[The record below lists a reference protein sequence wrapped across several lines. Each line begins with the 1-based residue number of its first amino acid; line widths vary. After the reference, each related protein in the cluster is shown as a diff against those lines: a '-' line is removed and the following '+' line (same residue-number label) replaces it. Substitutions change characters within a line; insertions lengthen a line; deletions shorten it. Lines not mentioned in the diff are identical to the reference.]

1 VTDPRNLRLLV
12 GEIRSALDGW
22 RREDLAEVLGYV
34 FKEYVVEAGHAVNPG
49 ALATLDAKSELDGL
63 SFAQVVT
70 WLQRHLD
77 LPELQQFE
85 VQGERVSVR
94 AGGRVVPIETPR
106 AESATATLPP
116 PATTA
121 PPVAVGAPAPPPPA
135 AAQPSPPSQPSP
147 AIVMTPSGPVPAPQ
161 PLPRPTAQPTS
172 APAQP
177 SSPPPS
183 PPSQSSSPSSSRDE
197 VSDADSRFSRLEVD

>member
-1 VTDPRNLRLLV
+1 MTDPRNLRLLV

-34 FKEYVVEAGHAVNPG
+34 FKEYVVEAGHTTNPG
-49 ALATLDAKSELDGL
+49 ALATLDAKSELEGL

-85 VQGERVSVR
+85 VQGERVNVR
-94 AGGRVVPIETPR
+94 AGGRTVPIETPR
-106 AESATATLPP
+106 AEAATASLPP
-116 PATTA
+116 PTTSA

-135 AAQPSPPSQPSP
+135 AAPPPIAAPS
-147 AIVMTPSGPVPAPQ
+147 IVSTPSGPVPAPQ
-161 PLPRPTAQPTS
+161 PLPRPTAQPAPTPAP

-177 SSPPPS
+177 APA
-183 PPSQSSSPSSSRDE
+183 SSSREE

>member
-49 ALATLDAKSELDGL
+49 ALATLDARSELDGL

-94 AGGRVVPIETPR
+94 AGGRLVPIETPR

-116 PATTA
+116 PAPPA
-121 PPVAVGAPAPPPPA
+121 PPVAVGAPAPPLPA
-135 AAQPSPPSQPSP
+135 AAQPSQPSP

-161 PLPRPTAQPTS
+161 PLPRPTAQPTV

-183 PPSQSSSPSSSRDE
+183 PPSQSSSQSSSSSRDE
-197 VSDADSRFSRLEVD
+197 VSDSDSRFSLLEVD